1 MRTERKLVLDTN
13 LWVSRLLVPQGTAAK
28 AVDRALQWGTPLM
41 STATLQELGEVLSR
55 PKFDPYVSIQQ
66 RRQFIAL
73 LGGMVRM
80 VTVLHRVEA
89 CRDPKDDKF
98 LHVALNGEADLIVT
112 GDADLL
118 ALHPFHGV
126 EILSPREFLAK
137 TA

>member
-1 MRTERKLVLDTN
+1 VLDTN
-13 LWVSRLLVPQGTAAK
+13 LWVSRLLVPQGTAAQ
-28 AVDRALQWGTPLM
+28 AVDHALQWGTPLM

-55 PKFDPYVSIQQ
+55 PKFDAYVSIQQ